1 MTDGMTSSAS
11 YPAAA
16 GASRNGA
23 SGLFIVAAAV
33 MLLLGCF
40 GPNAALTALA
50 VLSFLLG
57 AMLLWRPGQPP
68 ILLFVF
74 LTQWLQASVAIFQ
87 ATWAGVPVDDF
98 SELHGSESTAIVLTQ
113 LALLVQA
120 VGLKL
125 GAGPIRM
132 GVIAGA
138 RELAERV
145 AIKQWFRAYLAFAVV
160 GVAASYAAGRAPGL
174 SQLLGGVAS
183 LRWAFFFMVAFAFF
197 VRRLSSG
204 IWFYIAFAWEL
215 MTGLGGYFSDFK
227 TVFIVSLLAL
237 VASGTRASGRFIAS
251 SAVIV
256 SAAVLLMVV
265 WTAIKQDYRDFVSGG
280 ETAQI
285 VTVEYSE
292 RLNKIGELV
301 GQLDAQDLS
310 DASQQ
315 LLRRISYVDYFGVVL
330 DRVPSVVPHEN
341 GAILKDALLRP
352 FTPRLLFPGKDV
364 IDDSLRTR
372 KFTGIHVAGSEE
384 GTSIGIGW
392 PAELY
397 IDFGEW
403 FMMPVA
409 FALGLAYGGVQR
421 FFLNWRYS
429 RGLLGLGVSF
439 EILLAAGSV
448 EMSITKLIG
457 GLVVSFVAA
466 WLVIRFAVPGVWPWL
481 IERRR

>member
-1 MTDGMTSSAS
+1 
-11 YPAAA
+11 
-16 GASRNGA
+16 
-23 SGLFIVAAAV
+23 VV
-33 MLLLGCF
+33 
-40 GPNAALTALA
+40 
-50 VLSFLLG
+50 
-57 AMLLWRPGQPP
+57 
-68 ILLFVF
+68 
-74 LTQWLQASVAIFQ
+74 IFQ
-87 ATWAGVPVDDF
+87 ASWAGAPVDDF
-98 SELHGSESTAIVLTQ
+98 SELQGNETKAIVLTQ
-113 LALLVQA
+113 LALMVQA

-125 GAGPIRM
+125 GAGRI
-132 GVIAGA
+132 GADVITGA
-138 RELAERV
+138 RELAASV
-145 AIKQWFRAYLAFAVV
+145 AIKHWFRAYLAFAVV
-160 GVAASYAAGRAPGL
+160 GVVASLAASRAPGL

-183 LRWAFFFMVAFAFF
+183 LRWAFFFMLAFAHF
-197 VRRLSSG
+197 VRRSPSG
-204 IWFYIAFAWEL
+204 MLFYIAFAWEL

-227 TVFIVSLLAL
+227 TVFIVTFLALLA
-237 VASGTRASGRFIAS
+237 AGTRVSARFIAS

-265 WTAIKQDYRDFVSGG
+265 WTAIKKDYREFVSGG

-285 VTVEYSE
+285 VTVEYGE
-292 RLNKIGELV
+292 RLHKIGELV
-301 GQLDAQDLS
+301 GQLDAQDLG

-330 DRVPSVVPHEN
+330 DHVPSVVPHQN

-372 KFTGIHVAGSEE
+372 KFTGMHVAGSTE

-403 FMMPVA
+403 LMMPVA
-409 FALGLAYGGVQR
+409 LALGLGYGLVQR
-421 FFLNWRYS
+421 FFLHWRYS
-429 RGLLGLGVSF
+429 RGLLGLGVSI

-448 EMSITKLIG
+448 ETSITKLIG
-457 GLVVSFVAA
+457 GLVVGFIAA
-466 WLVIRFAVPGVWPWL
+466 CLVIRFAVPGVWPWL